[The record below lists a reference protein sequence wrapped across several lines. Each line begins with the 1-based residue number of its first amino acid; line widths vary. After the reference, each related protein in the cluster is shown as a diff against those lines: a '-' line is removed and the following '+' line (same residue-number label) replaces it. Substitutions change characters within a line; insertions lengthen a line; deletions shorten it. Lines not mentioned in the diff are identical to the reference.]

1 MNIVRNPSGRLELT
15 LGDGTRHVGVTPVRA
30 FPIAAPDNGISIV
43 NVEGREVGWIDQL
56 DALVEPARS
65 LVAEELALREFV
77 PEIRRLQSVSTFATP
92 SVWQVETDRGD
103 TQFTLEG
110 EEDIRRLTRRT
121 LLIASASGVHFRI
134 SDLTALD
141 RASRKLIER
150 FL

>member
-1 MNIVRNPSGRLELT
+1 MNLTRNSFGRLELT
-15 LGDGTRHVGVTPVRA
+15 LDDGTRHVGVTPVRA
-30 FPIAAPDNGISIV
+30 FPIAAPGEGISIV
-43 NVEGREVGWIDQL
+43 SAEGREVGWIDRL
-56 DALVEPARS
+56 DALAEPARA
-65 LVAEELALREFV
+65 LVAEELAVREFV
-77 PEIRRLQSVSTFATP
+77 PEIRRLKSVSTFATP

-134 SDLTALD
+134 SDLTAMD
-141 RASRKLIER
+141 RQSRKLIER